1 MFFNIIATIIPGIP
15 PPDPKSVV
23 VLQGNANESKF
34 YIFSSY
40 QAEPTSKNTKS
51 QLIIIALTKTQVQ
64 NIQKEQRMKQSD
76 LISHLG
82 AELSKHRE
90 KLQLSTQQ
98 IGLSEQVKVLQVVFE
113 KLTEIRAGYKKMN
126 NLNQSA

>member
-1 MFFNIIATIIPGIP
+1 MLHRA
-15 PPDPKSVV
+15 
-23 VLQGNANESKF
+23 
-34 YIFSSY
+34 Y
-40 QAEPTSKNTKS
+40 QLRETTGCVMKS

-90 KLQLSTQQ
+90 KLRLSKQQ